1 LAFVSSKNDVPPLW
15 LEAIRRFER
24 AIGVPVESA
33 VRSDAHFDLVTQANR
48 ARTLMTRR
56 FEELSEQWLHL
67 FNLPAGSDVRRLREQ
82 LGRVE
87 RQLNRVA
94 KELADRE
101 EGAATTPSARS
112 NSRPRAATSRKPG
125 AKPRGPRSK

>member
-1 LAFVSSKNDVPPLW
+1 MSSRNDVPPPW

-33 VRSDAHFDLVTQANR
+33 VRSDAYFDLVTQANR

-56 FEELSEQWLHL
+56 FERLSEQWLHL

-94 KELADRE
+94 KEVADSE

-112 NSRPRAATSRKPG
+112 NSRPRAAASRKPR
-125 AKPRGPRSK
+125 AQPRRPRSK